1 VNETV
6 KALIP
11 AVVAYV
17 VETGGYVTK
26 TKLLKL
32 LYLIDVEFYRFH
44 RQTFTGFDWKFF
56 HLGPWSAEFDP
67 LINDLVASG
76 TLIERTGTKPEY
88 ETKFYQVAES
98 HDLGK
103 LFKSATDEFA
113 LRGVLRTWS
122 ESSTGEILDHVYF
135 RTEPMERGVRNERLD
150 FSSISE
156 GPVQRYVR
164 PSSGI
169 SPKEIKKMR
178 AKFRSRSKEVDR
190 RGDFSY
196 TPPRYDDEFKK
207 GIDKLESAE
216 N

>member
-6 KALIP
+6 QALIP

-32 LYLIDVEFYRFH
+32 LYLIDVEFYRFNG
-44 RQTFTGFDWKFF
+44 QTFTGFDWKFF

-67 LINDLVASG
+67 LINNLVASG
-76 TLIERTGTKPEY
+76 TLIERAGTKSEY
-88 ETKFYQVAES
+88 ETKFFHVAEPHNLS
-98 HDLGK
+98 K
-103 LFKSATDEFA
+103 IFKTANDEFA
-113 LRGVLRTWS
+113 IKGVLRTWA

-150 FSSISE
+150 FSAISH
-156 GPVQRYVR
+156 GPVERYGR

-169 SPKEIKKMR
+169 SPREVKKLREKFQSHSNEI
-178 AKFRSRSKEVDR
+178 AR
-190 RGDFSY
+190 RTTFAY
-196 TPPRYDDEFKK
+196 TPPRYDEEFRK
-207 GIDKLESAE
+207 GIEKLESAE
-216 N
+216 I

>member
-6 KALIP
+6 KVLIP
-11 AVVAYV
+11 AIVAYV

-32 LYLIDVEFYRFH
+32 LYLIDVEFYRSH

-56 HLGPWSAEFDP
+56 HLGPWSADFDP
-67 LINDLVASG
+67 LLSNLLASG
-76 TLIERTGTKPEY
+76 TLIERIGTKPEY
-88 ETKFYQVAES
+88 ETKFYYVAEP

-113 LRGVLRTWS
+113 LKGVLKTWA

-135 RTEPMERGVRNERLD
+135 HTEPMEHGVRNERLD

-156 GPVQRYVR
+156 GPVQQYIR

-169 SPKEIKKMR
+169 QAKEIKKLR
-178 AKFRSRSKEVDR
+178 AKFDSRSKELAR
-190 RGDFSY
+190 HAAFAY
-196 TPPRYDDEFKK
+196 TPPRYDDEFRK
-207 GIDKLESAE
+207 GIDELESTE
-216 N
+216 T